1 MDKKDSLKSSFVSA
15 DLSSRGKR
23 RKVVTLIIGLLER
36 LRAEEQMFIVRMPLN
51 LQGSDAYDA
60 AEYSIDILDE
70 TIDVISSVYD

>member
-1 MDKKDSLKSSFVSA
+1 MDKKDSLKTAFVSA

-23 RKVVTLIIGLLER
+23 RKVVTLIIGLLKR

-51 LQGSDAYDA
+51 LHGSDAYDA